1 MKYLDLAALLV
12 AFYGSI
18 VWGTY
23 IYLNVTPIKKI
34 VILFIIVV
42 EIEGY
47 FLSKFMI
54 NNLEKI
60 EIVTWQMTKK
70 QKGIVFISVALI
82 TFIVMLIWLLG
93 YYPGS
98 FSPDSIAQ
106 YTQAISGKY
115 DDWHPAWH
123 TLVFFTFP
131 LKVFKVPAS
140 IIVMQI
146 LYFAL
151 ILGFLV
157 LTICELSNVKIA
169 VISFAY
175 IILNPYVGYIM
186 LYPWK
191 DVGFGLASL
200 LVTVIS
206 VRLIFKQ
213 SAKEKLW
220 KCILLGIVIASAT
233 IFRHNAI
240 LYTGSLLIVLFF
252 NLDKK
257 TWIKIFI
264 FTIAAF
270 IIIKFPVYDFFEV
283 SKAEKRIV
291 EETGLPLTVIGNV
304 AKETPEL
311 MDEELSKFVY
321 SLAAPEQWQESYQC
335 GNFNNIKWIA
345 NLSAVEEQGVA
356 GMLRL
361 MMKCFRL
368 SPKASIDAVI
378 ALTDMVYGFENG
390 MEGNVSPGIAE
401 NIYGITY
408 SPPQSEKCQALVSSY
423 AAFINT
429 SVFRYFRTYG
439 ICLFVI
445 LVTALSKLKFNSW
458 NSWKKAF
465 MVIPIFV
472 YDFGTMLLLT
482 GPDSRFFFITFLV
495 TPLLIVWAFSK
506 EN

>member
-1 MKYLDLAALLV
+1 MKSKNLKYLDLAALLV

-151 ILGFLV
+151 ILG
-157 LTICELSNVKIA
+157 S
-169 VISFAY
+169 S
-175 IILNPYVGYIM
+175 
-186 LYPWK
+186 
-191 DVGFGLASL
+191 D
-200 LVTVIS
+200 
-206 VRLIFKQ
+206 
-213 SAKEKLW
+213 
-220 KCILLGIVIASAT
+220 
-233 IFRHNAI
+233 
-240 LYTGSLLIVLFF
+240 LF
-252 NLDKK
+252 
-257 TWIKIFI
+257 
-264 FTIAAF
+264 
-270 IIIKFPVYDFFEV
+270 
-283 SKAEKRIV
+283 
-291 EETGLPLTVIGNV
+291 
-304 AKETPEL
+304 
-311 MDEELSKFVY
+311 
-321 SLAAPEQWQESYQC
+321 
-335 GNFNNIKWIA
+335 
-345 NLSAVEEQGVA
+345 
-356 GMLRL
+356 
-361 MMKCFRL
+361 
-368 SPKASIDAVI
+368 
-378 ALTDMVYGFENG
+378 
-390 MEGNVSPGIAE
+390 
-401 NIYGITY
+401 
-408 SPPQSEKCQALVSSY
+408 
-423 AAFINT
+423 
-429 SVFRYFRTYG
+429 
-439 ICLFVI
+439 
-445 LVTALSKLKFNSW
+445 
-458 NSWKKAF
+458 
-465 MVIPIFV
+465 
-472 YDFGTMLLLT
+472 
-482 GPDSRFFFITFLV
+482 
-495 TPLLIVWAFSK
+495 
-506 EN
+506 